1 MQDSKNGPAN
11 YYKNQKRSINEMF
24 EDIIKTLIFEYSR
37 NTILA
42 VGFIIIFILA
52 LGGALYYVITRR
64 AASDIG
70 LRLGTEPKTAR
81 RGDMLKVIMHT
92 NPKKSVTISQIDLK
106 LKCVKITKTDILGG
120 SKIDVPKVID
130 TRVVSME
137 GQSLTAGEAKIIE
150 GSIDI
155 PSDGLVTNTYGNTP
169 IRWYLE
175 VTCIIGRSKAIEEV
189 EIPVL

>member
-1 MQDSKNGPAN
+1 
-11 YYKNQKRSINEMF
+11 MF
-24 EDIIKTLIFEYSR
+24 EDVEISIRLVGIILIF
-37 NTILA
+37 IIA
-42 VGFIIIFILA
+42 FVG
-52 LGGALYYVITRR
+52 GLYYAITRH
-64 AASDIG
+64 AAANIG
-70 LRLGTEPKTAR
+70 LRLDTEPRTAR

-92 NPKKSVTISQIDLK
+92 NSAKSVNISQINLK
-106 LKCVKITKTDILGG
+106 LKCVKITKTEILGG
-120 SKIDVPKVID
+120 GKIDVPKVID